1 MNLKKLFKV
10 VLLFMLVLACIIIP
24 FILKAVIYFSYLTF
38 GLTLPI
44 LLIFLVGLFLS
55 LFMFY
60 YEEV

>member
-44 LLIFLVGLFLS
+44 LLIFLVCLFFVIIYVL
-55 LFMFY
+55 L
-60 YEEV
+60 